1 MKLLFW
7 LFILGSAI
15 PKPGTSKFVMT
26 FDIESFIKKNKYQKV
41 DNCFSFSQS
50 EAHLVHTV
58 SGHLVGPS

>member
-15 PKPGTSKFVMT
+15 PKPGTSKFVVT

-41 DNCFSFSQS
+41 DNCFSFSQN
-50 EAHLVHTV
+50 EAH
-58 SGHLVGPS
+58 